1 MILATEP
8 KMNLN
13 PETML
18 IIQQLQLF
26 SYSHSAIMQAM
37 VNVIDKTDIIEIMDY
52 IDNKCH
58 LLSPGVNAV
67 VDDVEE
73 ESEFEDLYM
82 TKDERISEVLLLTQ
96 RSVSDEYIYLHS
108 NIWNEPVYNSHN
120 DQRMRILQI
129 LDELNDCSEQFDSDS
144 SDDDLDDLYLT
155 KSIRIYQYA
164 QAAAAALNGIITYS
178 E

>member
-8 KMNLN
+8 QMNLN

-37 VNVIDKTDIIEIMDY
+37 VNVIDKTDIVEIMDY
-52 IDNKCH
+52 IDNKIYKCH

-73 ESEFEDLYM
+73 ESEF
-82 TKDERISEVLLLTQ
+82 
-96 RSVSDEYIYLHS
+96 
-108 NIWNEPVYNSHN
+108 
-120 DQRMRILQI
+120 
-129 LDELNDCSEQFDSDS
+129 
-144 SDDDLDDLYLT
+144 
-155 KSIRIYQYA
+155 
-164 QAAAAALNGIITYS
+164 
-178 E
+178 